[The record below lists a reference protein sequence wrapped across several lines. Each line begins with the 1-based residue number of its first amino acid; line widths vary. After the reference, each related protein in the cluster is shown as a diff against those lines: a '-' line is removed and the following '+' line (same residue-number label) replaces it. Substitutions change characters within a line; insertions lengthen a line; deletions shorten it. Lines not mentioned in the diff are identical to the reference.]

1 MLFLAMWTGDIMTD
15 IPNAYELIVFI
26 LKYIGIYN
34 PIYNVFEN
42 LGLEYLLRII
52 IILVEIAILFV
63 FILLTVMFLTWMER
77 KVVAMVQARYGPMVT
92 GPRGLLQPVM
102 DGVKLIGKEDLIPAK
117 ADRWVF
123 TLAPFLV
130 FIPAL
135 LVFIPLPFGES
146 LIISDLKVGL
156 LYIIAISAMS
166 PIAIL
171 IAGWASNNKYSL
183 MGAMRA
189 VAQDISYTIPLALSA
204 IAVVLFTGSL
214 STVDI
219 VTTQSG
225 TWFGFIPKWFIFLQ
239 PLGFILFLIASIAE
253 MGRIPFDF
261 QESESELVAGFFTEY
276 SGMKFAMFFL
286 AEYAHLFSVSAIVV
300 TLFLGGWSVPFLN
313 FFPASLVPI
322 ISLVVFLVKTYAVIF
337 FAMWLRDT
345 VPRMRIDQL
354 LNLGWKIMIPLALIN
369 LLVTAFILTAG
380 RY

>member
-1 MLFLAMWTGDIMTD
+1 MWTGDIMFA
-15 IPNAYELIVFI
+15 NAYELIVFI
-26 LKYIGIYN
+26 LNFIGIYE
-34 PIYNVFEN
+34 PINNIFKTF
-42 LGLEYLLRII
+42 GIEYVLRII
-52 IILVEIAILFV
+52 IVLAEIAVLMV
-63 FILLTVMFLTWMER
+63 FALLTIMFLTWMER

-92 GPRGLLQPVM
+92 GPRGLFQPVM
-102 DGVKLIGKEDLIPAK
+102 DGVKLIGKEDIIPAK

-135 LVFIPLPFGES
+135 LIFIPLPFGES

-156 LYIIAISAMS
+156 LYIIAISAAS

-171 IAGWASNNKYSL
+171 LAGWASNNKYSL

-204 IAVVLFTGSL
+204 IAIVLFTGSL

-219 VTTQSG
+219 VTAQNG

-239 PLGFILFLIASIAE
+239 PLGFVLFLIASIAE

-261 QESESELVAGFFTEY
+261 QESEQELVAGFFTEY

-300 TLFLGGWSVPFLN
+300 TLFLGGWS
-313 FFPASLVPI
+313 FPYISLLPAALVPLV
-322 ISLVVFLVKTYAVIF
+322 SLGVFLVKTYAVIF

-345 VPRMRIDQL
+345 VPRVRIDQL
-354 LNLGWKIMIPLALIN
+354 LNLGWKIMIPLALLN
-369 LLVTAFILTAG
+369 LLVTGFLLTVG
-380 RY
+380 VFQ

>member
-1 MLFLAMWTGDIMTD
+1 MWTGDIMTD

>member
-1 MLFLAMWTGDIMTD
+1 MWTGDIMFA
-15 IPNAYELIVFI
+15 NAYELIVYI
-26 LKYIGIYN
+26 LNYIGIYE
-34 PIYNVFEN
+34 PINDIFKMF
-42 LGLEYLLRII
+42 GIEYVLRII
-52 IILVEIAILFV
+52 IVLVEIAVLLV
-63 FILLTVMFLTWMER
+63 FALLTIMFLTWMER

-102 DGVKLIGKEDLIPAK
+102 DGVKLIGKEDIIPAK

-135 LVFIPLPFGES
+135 LIFIPLPFGES
-146 LIISDLKVGL
+146 LIISDLNVGL
-156 LYIIAISAMS
+156 LYIIAISAVS

-171 IAGWASNNKYSL
+171 LAGWASNNKYSL

-204 IAVVLFTGSL
+204 IAIVLFTGSL

-219 VTTQSG
+219 VTAQNG

-239 PLGFILFLIASIAE
+239 PLGFVLFLIASIAE

-261 QESESELVAGFFTEY
+261 QESEQELVAGFFTEY

-300 TLFLGGWSVPFLN
+300 TLFLGGWSFPFLN
-313 FFPASLVPI
+313 LIPTGLVPLV
-322 ISLVVFLVKTYAVIF
+322 SLGVFLIKTYAIIF

-345 VPRMRIDQL
+345 VPRVRIDQL
-354 LNLGWKIMIPLALIN
+354 LNLGWKIMIPLALLN
-369 LLVTAFILTAG
+369 LLVTGFLLTAEVF
-380 RY
+380 

>member
-1 MLFLAMWTGDIMTD
+1 MWTGDIMFA
-15 IPNAYELIVFI
+15 NAYELIVFT
-26 LKYIGIYN
+26 LNYIGIYEPVN
-34 PIYNVFEN
+34 NTFKT
-42 LGLEYLLRII
+42 LGIEYVLRII
-52 IILVEIAILFV
+52 IVLVEIAILFV
-63 FILLTVMFLTWMER
+63 FALLTIMFLTWMER

-102 DGVKLIGKEDLIPAK
+102 DGVKLIGKEDIIPAK

-135 LVFIPLPFGES
+135 LIFIPLPFGES
-146 LIISDLKVGL
+146 LIISDLSVGL
-156 LYIIAISAMS
+156 LYLIAISAVS

-171 IAGWASNNKYSL
+171 LAGWASNNKYSL

-189 VAQDISYTIPLALSA
+189 VAQDISYTIPLAISA
-204 IAVVLFTGSL
+204 IAIVLFTGSL
-214 STVDI
+214 STVEI
-219 VTTQSG
+219 VTAQNG

-239 PLGFILFLIASIAE
+239 PLGFVLFLIASIAE

-261 QESESELVAGFFTEY
+261 QESEQELVAGFFTEY

-300 TLFLGGWSVPFLN
+300 TLFLGGWS
-313 FFPASLVPI
+313 FPYISLLPAALVPLV
-322 ISLVVFLVKTYAVIF
+322 SLGVFLVKTYAVIF

-345 VPRMRIDQL
+345 VPRVRIDQL
-354 LNLGWKIMIPLALIN
+354 LSLGWKIMIPLALLN
-369 LLVTAFILTAG
+369 LLVTGFLLTVG
-380 RY
+380 VFQ

>member
-1 MLFLAMWTGDIMTD
+1 MLFLAMWTGDIMFA
-15 IPNAYELIVFI
+15 NAYELIVFI
-26 LKYIGIYN
+26 LNFIGIYE
-34 PIYNVFEN
+34 PINNIFKT
-42 LGLEYLLRII
+42 LGIEYILRII
-52 IILVEIAILFV
+52 IVFAEIAVLLV
-63 FILLTVMFLTWMER
+63 FALLTIMFLTWMER

-102 DGVKLIGKEDLIPAK
+102 DGVKLIGKEDIIPAK

-135 LVFIPLPFGES
+135 LIFIPLPFGES

-156 LYIIAISAMS
+156 LYLIAISALS

-171 IAGWASNNKYSL
+171 LAGWSSNNKYSL

-204 IAVVLFTGSL
+204 IAIVLFTGSL

-219 VTTQSG
+219 VTAQNG

-261 QESESELVAGFFTEY
+261 QESEQELVAGFFTEY
-276 SGMKFAMFFL
+276 SGIKFAMFFL

-300 TLFLGGWSVPFLN
+300 TLFLGGWSFPYLSLLPAAVVPL
-313 FFPASLVPI
+313 
-322 ISLVVFLVKTYAVIF
+322 ISLGVFLVKTYAVIF
-337 FAMWLRDT
+337 FAMWLRHT
-345 VPRMRIDQL
+345 VPRVRIDQL
-354 LNLGWKIMIPLALIN
+354 LNLGWKIMIPLALLN
-369 LLVTAFILTAG
+369 LLVTGFLLTIG
-380 RY
+380 VFQ

>member
-1 MLFLAMWTGDIMTD
+1 MWTGDIMFA
-15 IPNAYELIVFI
+15 NAYELIVFI
-26 LKYIGIYN
+26 LNFIGIYE
-34 PIYNVFEN
+34 PINNIFKT
-42 LGLEYLLRII
+42 LGIEYVLRII
-52 IILVEIAILFV
+52 IVFAEIAVLLV
-63 FILLTVMFLTWMER
+63 FALLTIMFLTWMER

-102 DGVKLIGKEDLIPAK
+102 DGVKLIGKEDIIPAK

-135 LVFIPLPFGES
+135 LIFIPLPFGES
-146 LIISDLKVGL
+146 LIISDLNVGL
-156 LYIIAISAMS
+156 LYIIAISAVS

-171 IAGWASNNKYSL
+171 LAGWASNNKYSL

-219 VTTQSG
+219 VTAQNG
-225 TWFGFIPKWFIFLQ
+225 TWFGFVPKWFIFLQ

-261 QESESELVAGFFTEY
+261 QESEQELVAGFFTEY

-300 TLFLGGWSVPFLN
+300 TLFLGGWSFPYLSLLPAAVVPLV
-313 FFPASLVPI
+313 SLG
-322 ISLVVFLVKTYAVIF
+322 VFLVKTYAVIF

-345 VPRMRIDQL
+345 VPRVRIDQL
-354 LNLGWKIMIPLALIN
+354 LNLGWKIMIPLALLN
-369 LLVTAFILTAG
+369 LLVTGFLLTVG
-380 RY
+380 VFQ

>member
-1 MLFLAMWTGDIMTD
+1 MWTGDIMFA
-15 IPNAYELIVFI
+15 NAYELIVYI
-26 LKYIGIYN
+26 LNLIGIYN
-34 PIYNVFEN
+34 PINDIFKTMGIEYVLRVIIVF
-42 LGLEYLLRII
+42 
-52 IILVEIAILFV
+52 VEIAILLV
-63 FILLTVMFLTWMER
+63 FALLTIMFLTWMER

-102 DGVKLIGKEDLIPAK
+102 DGVKLIGKEDIIPEK

-146 LIISDLKVGL
+146 LIISDMRAGL
-156 LYIIAISAMS
+156 LYIIAISAVS

-171 IAGWASNNKYSL
+171 LAGWASNNKYSL
-183 MGAMRA
+183 MGAIRA
-189 VAQDISYTIPLALSA
+189 VAQDISYTIPLALAA

-219 VTTQSG
+219 VTAQSG

-261 QESESELVAGFFTEY
+261 QESEQELVAGFFTEY

-286 AEYAHLFSVSAIVV
+286 AEYAHLFAVSAIVV
-300 TLFLGGWSVPFLN
+300 TLFLGGWS
-313 FFPASLVPI
+313 FPILPYLPAVLVP
-322 ISLVVFLVKTYAVIF
+322 LVSFGIFLVKTYAVIF

-345 VPRMRIDQL
+345 VPRVRIDQL
-354 LNLGWKIMIPLALIN
+354 LNLGWKIMIPLALLN
-369 LLVTAFILTAG
+369 LLVTGFLLTVG
-380 RY
+380 VL

>member
-1 MLFLAMWTGDIMTD
+1 MTA
-15 IPNAYELIVFI
+15 NAYELIVFI
-26 LKYIGIYN
+26 LNYIQVYEPILNIFKFLGI
-34 PIYNVFEN
+34 
-42 LGLEYLLRII
+42 EYVLQVII
-52 IILVEIAILFV
+52 VLVEIAILLV
-63 FILLTVMFLTWMER
+63 FILVTVMFLTWMER

-102 DGVKLIGKEDLIPAK
+102 DGVKLIGKEDIIPEK

-146 LIISDLKVGL
+146 LIVSDLKVGL

-166 PIAIL
+166 PVAIL
-171 IAGWASNNKYSL
+171 LAGWASNNKYSL

-189 VAQDISYTIPLALSA
+189 VAQDISYTIPLALAA

-219 VTTQSG
+219 VNAQSG
-225 TWFGFIPKWFIFLQ
+225 TILGIFPGWFIFLQ
-239 PLGFILFLIASIAE
+239 PLGFVLFLIASIAE

-261 QESESELVAGFFTEY
+261 PETESELVAGFFTEY

-300 TLFLGGWSVPFLN
+300 TLFLGGWSLPGLSLL
-313 FFPASLVPI
+313 PAALVPLV
-322 ISLVVFLVKTYAVIF
+322 SLGVFLVKTYAVIF

-345 VPRMRIDQL
+345 VPRVRIDQL
-354 LNLGWKIMIPLALIN
+354 LNLGWKIMIPLALLN
-369 LLVTAFILTAG
+369 LLMTGFLMMVGVF
-380 RY
+380 

>member
-1 MLFLAMWTGDIMTD
+1 MWTGDFMFA
-15 IPNAYELIVFI
+15 NAYELIVYI
-26 LKYIGIYN
+26 LNFIGIYE
-34 PIYNVFEN
+34 PINDMFKM
-42 LGLEYLLRII
+42 LGIEYLFRVVIVFI
-52 IILVEIAILFV
+52 EIAILLV
-63 FILLTVMFLTWMER
+63 FALLTIMFLTWMER

-102 DGVKLIGKEDLIPAK
+102 DGVKLIGKEDIIPEK

-146 LIISDLKVGL
+146 LIISDLRAGL
-156 LYIIAISAMS
+156 LYIIAISAIS

-171 IAGWASNNKYSL
+171 LAGWASNNKYSL

-204 IAVVLFTGSL
+204 IAIVLFTGSL

-219 VTTQSG
+219 VTAQSG

-261 QESESELVAGFFTEY
+261 QESEQELVAGFFTEY

-286 AEYAHLFSVSAIVV
+286 AEYAHLFAVSAIVV
-300 TLFLGGWSVPFLN
+300 TLFLGGWSIPVLPYL
-313 FFPASLVPI
+313 PAVLVP
-322 ISLVVFLVKTYAVIF
+322 LVSFGVFLVKTYAVIF

-345 VPRMRIDQL
+345 VPRVRIDQSGCSDDL
-354 LNLGWKIMIPLALIN
+354 DKQK
-369 LLVTAFILTAG
+369 LVYDRNNQRADSYHEACTTY
-380 RY
+380 R

>member
-1 MLFLAMWTGDIMTD
+1 MWTGDIMFA
-15 IPNAYELIVFI
+15 NAYELIVYI
-26 LKYIGIYN
+26 LNYIGIYE
-34 PIYNVFEN
+34 PINNIFKT
-42 LGLEYLLRII
+42 LGIEYVLRII
-52 IILVEIAILFV
+52 IVFAEIAVLLV
-63 FILLTVMFLTWMER
+63 FALLTIMFLTWMER

-102 DGVKLIGKEDLIPAK
+102 DGVKLIGKEDIIPAK

-135 LVFIPLPFGES
+135 LIFIPLPFGES
-146 LIISDLKVGL
+146 LIISDLNVGL
-156 LYIIAISAMS
+156 LYIIAISAAS

-171 IAGWASNNKYSL
+171 LAGWASNNKYSL

-204 IAVVLFTGSL
+204 IAIVLFTGSL

-219 VTTQSG
+219 VTAQNG

-261 QESESELVAGFFTEY
+261 QESEQELVAGFFTEY

-300 TLFLGGWSVPFLN
+300 TLFLGGWSFPYLSLLPAAVVPLV
-313 FFPASLVPI
+313 SLG
-322 ISLVVFLVKTYAVIF
+322 VFLVKTYAVIF

-345 VPRMRIDQL
+345 VPRVRIDQL
-354 LNLGWKIMIPLALIN
+354 LNLGWKIMIPLALLN
-369 LLVTAFILTAG
+369 LLVTGFLLTVG
-380 RY
+380 VF

>member
-1 MLFLAMWTGDIMTD
+1 MFA
-15 IPNAYELIVFI
+15 NAYDLIVYI
-26 LKYIGIYN
+26 LNFIGIYE
-34 PIYNVFEN
+34 PINNIFET
-42 LGLEYLLRII
+42 LGIEYVLRII
-52 IILVEIAILFV
+52 IVFVEIAVLMV
-63 FILLTVMFLTWMER
+63 FALLTIMFLTWMER
-77 KVVAMVQARYGPMVT
+77 KVVAIVQARYGPMVT

-102 DGVKLIGKEDLIPAK
+102 DGVKLIGKEDIIPAK
-117 ADRWVF
+117 ADRWIF
-123 TLAPFLV
+123 TLAPFII

-135 LVFIPLPFGES
+135 LIFIPLPFGES

-156 LYIIAISAMS
+156 LYIIAISAVS

-171 IAGWASNNKYSL
+171 LAGWASNNKYSL

-204 IAVVLFTGSL
+204 LAIVLFTGSL

-219 VTTQSG
+219 VSAQSA

-239 PLGFILFLIASIAE
+239 PLGFLLFLIASIAE

-261 QESESELVAGFFTEY
+261 QESEQELVAGFFTEY

-300 TLFLGGWSVPFLN
+300 TLFLGGWSFPFLN
-313 FFPASLVPI
+313 LLPSGLVP
-322 ISLVVFLVKTYAVIF
+322 LVSFGIFLVKTYAIIF

-345 VPRMRIDQL
+345 VPRVRIDQL
-354 LNLGWKIMIPLALIN
+354 MNLGWKIMIPLALLN
-369 LLVTAFILTAG
+369 LLATGFLLTAG
-380 RY
+380 VF

>member
-1 MLFLAMWTGDIMTD
+1 MWTGDIMFA
-15 IPNAYELIVFI
+15 NAYELIVFI
-26 LKYIGIYN
+26 LNFIGIYE
-34 PIYNVFEN
+34 PINNIFKT
-42 LGLEYLLRII
+42 LGIEYVLRII
-52 IILVEIAILFV
+52 IVFAEIAVLLV
-63 FILLTVMFLTWMER
+63 FALLTIMFLTWMER

-92 GPRGLLQPVM
+92 GPRGLFQPVM
-102 DGVKLIGKEDLIPAK
+102 DGVKLIGKEDIIPAK

-135 LVFIPLPFGES
+135 LIFIPLPFGES

-156 LYIIAISAMS
+156 LYIIAISAAS

-171 IAGWASNNKYSL
+171 LAGWASNNKYSL

-204 IAVVLFTGSL
+204 IAIVLFTGSL
-214 STVDI
+214 STVEI
-219 VTTQSG
+219 VTAQNG

-261 QESESELVAGFFTEY
+261 QESEQELVAGFFTEY

-300 TLFLGGWSVPFLN
+300 TLFLGGWSFPYLSLLPAAVVPLV
-313 FFPASLVPI
+313 SLG
-322 ISLVVFLVKTYAVIF
+322 VFLVKTYAVIF

-345 VPRMRIDQL
+345 VPRVRIDQL
-354 LNLGWKIMIPLALIN
+354 LNLGWKIMIPLALLN
-369 LLVTAFILTAG
+369 LLVTGFLLTVG
-380 RY
+380 VFQ

>member
-1 MLFLAMWTGDIMTD
+1 MWTGDRMFA
-15 IPNAYELIVFI
+15 NAYELIVYI
-26 LKYIGIYN
+26 LNYIGIYE
-34 PIYNVFEN
+34 PINDIFKM
-42 LGLEYLLRII
+42 LGIEYVLRII
-52 IILVEIAILFV
+52 IVLVEIAVLLV
-63 FILLTVMFLTWMER
+63 FALLTIMFLTWMER

-102 DGVKLIGKEDLIPAK
+102 DGVKLIGKEDIIPAK

-135 LVFIPLPFGES
+135 LVFIPLPFGDS

-166 PIAIL
+166 PVAIL
-171 IAGWASNNKYSL
+171 LAGWASNNKYSL

-219 VTTQSG
+219 VTAQNG

-261 QESESELVAGFFTEY
+261 QESEQELVAGFFTEY

-286 AEYAHLFSVSAIVV
+286 AEYAHLFAVSGIVV
-300 TLFLGGWSVPFLN
+300 TLFLGGWTGPVLPFI
-313 FFPASLVPI
+313 PVQITSLVY
-322 ISLVVFLVKTYAVIF
+322 FLAKTYAVIF

-345 VPRMRIDQL
+345 VPRVRIDQL
-354 LNLGWKIMIPLALIN
+354 LNLGWKIMIPLALLN
-369 LLVTAFILTAG
+369 LLVTGFLLTAG
-380 RY
+380 VF

>member
-1 MLFLAMWTGDIMTD
+1 MWTGDIMFA
-15 IPNAYELIVFI
+15 NAYELIVFI
-26 LKYIGIYN
+26 LNFIGIYE
-34 PIYNVFEN
+34 PINNIFKT
-42 LGLEYLLRII
+42 LGIEYVLRII
-52 IILVEIAILFV
+52 IVFIEIAVLLV
-63 FILLTVMFLTWMER
+63 FALLTIMFLTWMER

-102 DGVKLIGKEDLIPAK
+102 DGIKLIGKEDIIPAK

-135 LVFIPLPFGES
+135 LIFIPLPFGES

-156 LYIIAISAMS
+156 LYLIAISALS

-171 IAGWASNNKYSL
+171 LAGWSSNNKYSL

-204 IAVVLFTGSL
+204 IAIVLFTGSL

-219 VTTQSG
+219 VTAQNG

-261 QESESELVAGFFTEY
+261 QESEQELVAGFFTEY
-276 SGMKFAMFFL
+276 SGIKFAMFFL

-300 TLFLGGWSVPFLN
+300 TLFLGGWS
-313 FFPASLVPI
+313 FPILPYLPAVLVPLV
-322 ISLVVFLVKTYAVIF
+322 SFVVFLVKTYAVIF
-337 FAMWLRDT
+337 FAMWLRHT
-345 VPRMRIDQL
+345 VPRVRIDQL
-354 LNLGWKIMIPLALIN
+354 LNLGWKIMIPLALLN
-369 LLVTAFILTAG
+369 LLVTGFLLTVG
-380 RY
+380 VFK

>member
-1 MLFLAMWTGDIMTD
+1 MWTGDIMFA
-15 IPNAYELIVFI
+15 NAYELIVYI
-26 LKYIGIYN
+26 LNYIGIYE
-34 PIYNVFEN
+34 PINNIFKT
-42 LGLEYLLRII
+42 LGIEYVLRII
-52 IILVEIAILFV
+52 IVFAEIAVLLV
-63 FILLTVMFLTWMER
+63 FALLTIMFLTWMER

-102 DGVKLIGKEDLIPAK
+102 DGVKLIGKEDIIPAK

-135 LVFIPLPFGES
+135 LIFIPLPFGES
-146 LIISDLKVGL
+146 LIISDLNVGL
-156 LYIIAISAMS
+156 LYIVAISAAS

-171 IAGWASNNKYSL
+171 LAGWASNNKYSL

-219 VTTQSG
+219 VTAQNG

-261 QESESELVAGFFTEY
+261 QESEQELVAGFFTEY

-300 TLFLGGWSVPFLN
+300 TLFLGGWSFPYLSLLPAAVVPLV
-313 FFPASLVPI
+313 SLG
-322 ISLVVFLVKTYAVIF
+322 VFLVKTYAVIF

-345 VPRMRIDQL
+345 VPRVRIDQL
-354 LNLGWKIMIPLALIN
+354 LNLGWKIMIPLALLN
-369 LLVTAFILTAG
+369 LLVTGFLLTVG
-380 RY
+380 VFQ

>member
-1 MLFLAMWTGDIMTD
+1 MWTGDIMFA
-15 IPNAYELIVFI
+15 NAYELIVFI
-26 LKYIGIYN
+26 LNFIGIYE
-34 PIYNVFEN
+34 PINNIFKT
-42 LGLEYLLRII
+42 LGIEYVLRII
-52 IILVEIAILFV
+52 IVFIEIAVLLV
-63 FILLTVMFLTWMER
+63 FALLTIMFLTWMER

-102 DGVKLIGKEDLIPAK
+102 DGIKLIGKEDIIPAK

-135 LVFIPLPFGES
+135 LIFIPLPFGES

-156 LYIIAISAMS
+156 LYLIAISALS

-171 IAGWASNNKYSL
+171 LAGWSSNNKYSL

-204 IAVVLFTGSL
+204 IAIVLFTGSL

-219 VTTQSG
+219 VTAQNG

-261 QESESELVAGFFTEY
+261 QESEQELVAGFFTEY
-276 SGMKFAMFFL
+276 SGIKFAMFFL

-300 TLFLGGWSVPFLN
+300 TLFLGGWS
-313 FFPASLVPI
+313 FPILPYLPAALIPLV
-322 ISLVVFLVKTYAVIF
+322 SFVVFLVKTYAVIF
-337 FAMWLRDT
+337 FAMWLRHT
-345 VPRMRIDQL
+345 VPRVRIDQL
-354 LNLGWKIMIPLALIN
+354 LNLGWKIMIPLALLN
-369 LLVTAFILTAG
+369 LLVTGFLLTVG
-380 RY
+380 VFK

>member
-1 MLFLAMWTGDIMTD
+1 MLFLALWTGDIMFA
-15 IPNAYELIVFI
+15 NAYELIVYI
-26 LKYIGIYN
+26 LNLFGIYE
-34 PIYNVFEN
+34 PVDNVFKT
-42 LGLEYLLRII
+42 LGIEYILRII
-52 IILVEIAILFV
+52 IVLVEIAVLFV
-63 FILLTVMFLTWMER
+63 FALLTIMFLTWMER

-102 DGVKLIGKEDLIPAK
+102 DGVKLIGKEDIIPAK
-117 ADRWVF
+117 ADRWIF
-123 TLAPFLV
+123 TLAPFIV

-135 LVFIPLPFGES
+135 LIFIPLPFGES

-156 LYIIAISAMS
+156 LYIIAISAVS

-171 IAGWASNNKYSL
+171 LAGWASNNKYSL

-189 VAQDISYTIPLALSA
+189 VAQDMSYTIPLALSA
-204 IAVVLFTGSL
+204 IAIVLFTGSL

-219 VTTQSG
+219 VSAQSG

-239 PLGFILFLIASIAE
+239 PLGFLLFLIASIAE

-261 QESESELVAGFFTEY
+261 QESEQELVAGFFTEY

-300 TLFLGGWSVPFLN
+300 TLFLGGWSFPFLN
-313 FFPASLVPI
+313 LLPAGLIPLVSFGI
-322 ISLVVFLVKTYAVIF
+322 FLVKTYVIIF

-345 VPRMRIDQL
+345 VPRVRIDQL
-354 LNLGWKIMIPLALIN
+354 LNLGWKIMIPLALLN
-369 LLVTAFILTAG
+369 LLATGLLLTAG
-380 RY
+380 VI